1 MLSRFHNLLEDYF
14 APSRGRVNT
23 SGGYCSP
30 AAASNF
36 QQSVVDLSK
45 RKSELSSQ
53 EKCAKRAA
61 LSAETKTEASYY
73 DILPIET

>member
-1 MLSRFHNLLEDYF
+1 MLSGFHNLLEDYF

-36 QQSVVDLSK
+36 QKNVVDLSK
-45 RKSELSSQ
+45 QKSKLSSQ
-53 EKCAKRAA
+53 AERAERAA
-61 LSAETKTEASYY
+61 LSAETETEASYY
-73 DILPIET
+73 DILSSY